1 MFPPVKNVPVW
12 VFSLSFI
19 ISITLLIR
27 DLHVM
32 QQHATFTQSSC
43 YFLFAYAT
51 QKFPWACLDFNILPN
66 KCMENFSMY
75 AKMAGDWLQVD
86 IYVTNLLHYSF

>member
-51 QKFPWACLDFNILPN
+51 QKFP
-66 KCMENFSMY
+66 
-75 AKMAGDWLQVD
+75 
-86 IYVTNLLHYSF
+86 